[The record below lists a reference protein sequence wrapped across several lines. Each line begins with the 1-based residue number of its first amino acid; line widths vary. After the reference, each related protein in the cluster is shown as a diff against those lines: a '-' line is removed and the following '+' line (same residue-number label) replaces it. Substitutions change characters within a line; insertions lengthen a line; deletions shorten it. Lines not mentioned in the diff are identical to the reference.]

1 MTFTPHVIDPELD
14 LELVRE
20 TDVAPEL
27 VWRAWTEPEL
37 LTQWFTPKPW
47 ETPVAEV
54 DLRPGGKFR
63 TVMRGPDGE
72 ENDNTGCYLEVVPNE
87 RLVWTGALGPG
98 FRPQSW
104 PAAVHRDRRA
114 AAERLGRDP
123 LPRHR
128 DAPRPDDAQGARR
141 DGLQRGLGRGLR
153 PARRADERR
162 LNSSWLNSSRATDAR
177 SSRRRR

>member
-1 MTFTPHVIDPELD
+1 MTFIPHSIDPELD

-20 TDVAPEL
+20 VDVAPEL

-37 LTQWFTPKPW
+37 LVQWFTPKPW

-72 ENDNTGCYLEVVPNE
+72 ENDNQGCYLEVVPNE

-98 FRPQSW
+98 YRPQPGPMPFTAIVELERTSSGGTKYRAIAMHQDPEGRKEHDEMGFHDGW
-104 PAAVHRDRRA
+104 GAVLDQLVA
-114 AAERLGRDP
+114 LMKT
-123 LPRHR
+123 
-128 DAPRPDDAQGARR
+128 GA
-141 DGLQRGLGRGLR
+141 
-153 PARRADERR
+153 
-162 LNSSWLNSSRATDAR
+162 
-177 SSRRRR
+177 

>member
-1 MTFTPHVIDPELD
+1 MTFTPQALDPELD
-14 LELVRE
+14 LELTRE

-37 LTQWFTPKPW
+37 LVQWFTPKPW

-72 ENDNTGCYLEVVPNE
+72 ENDNQGCYLEVVPNE

-98 FRPQSW
+98 FRPQPGPMPFTAVIELERTPSGGTKYRTIAMHQDPEGRKAHEEMGFHDGW
-104 PAAVHRDRRA
+104 GAAFDQLVA
-114 AAERLGRDP
+114 LMKTG
-123 LPRHR
+123 
-128 DAPRPDDAQGARR
+128 G
-141 DGLQRGLGRGLR
+141 
-153 PARRADERR
+153 
-162 LNSSWLNSSRATDAR
+162 
-177 SSRRRR
+177 